1 MDPISQA
8 AIGATAAQSFSR
20 KTGLN
25 ASLVAGAIGGTMPD
39 LDVLIRSTEDPLLF
53 LDYHRHFTHSLMFIP
68 LGGVIAAAV
77 GRVVMRGRHTVREL
91 WLPATLGWATHGL
104 LDSCTSYGTFLL
116 WPFSSARIA
125 WHNVAIIDPLF
136 TLPLVAAALLAVR
149 RKNRSIA
156 RFGFVLGILYLLFG
170 VVQRNRASAVHSTVQ
185 ADRNHAGI
193 AAEVKPSLANNFLFR
208 GFYEYDGHYYADAIR
223 VPWFG
228 EPQIYE
234 GDKIKAINIDKV
246 TEGLEALHAED
257 IRRFARFSNGFL
269 VRDPRNPGIISDFR
283 YAAVPNRIAPLWGVD
298 LGAAEP
304 GKHLNFHRFNAI
316 TPAMRKEFEQQ
327 LKGERPD

>member
-20 KTGLN
+20 KTGLK
-25 ASLVAGAIGGTMPD
+25 ASLIAGVIGGTMPD
-39 LDVLIRSTEDPLLF
+39 LDVLIRSADDPLLF
-53 LDYHRHFTHSLMFIP
+53 LDYHRHFTHALVFIP
-68 LGGVIAAAV
+68 FGGVIAAVA
-77 GRVVMRGRHTVREL
+77 GRVVMRGRHTVRDL
-91 WLPATLGWATHGL
+91 WAPATLGWATHGL

-136 TLPLVAAALLAVR
+136 TLPLVAAALLAMR

-156 RFGFVLGILYLLFG
+156 RTGFVLGVLYLLLG
-170 VVQRNRASAVHSTVQ
+170 LVQRDRAAALYATLQ
-185 ADRNHAGI
+185 ADRNHAAI
-193 AAEVKPSLANNFLFR
+193 STEVKPSLANNFLFR

-228 EPQIYE
+228 DAQIYE
-234 GDKIKAINIDKV
+234 GEKIKAIIID
-246 TEGLEALHAED
+246 TLTDGLEERHAED
-257 IRRFARFSNGFL
+257 VRRFARFSNGFL

-283 YAAVPNRIAPLWGVD
+283 YAAVPNQIAPLWGID
-298 LGAAEP
+298 LGGAEP
-304 GKHLNFHRFNAI
+304 GKHLNFHRFNAV
-316 TPAMRKEFEQQ
+316 TPTMRKEFEQQ
-327 LKGERPD
+327 LRGQRSD